1 MLFQVALFLED
12 FATNE
17 TLDGCC
23 WIMDFAN
30 VPFQS
35 TRLGKFRR
43 TMGTGNS
50 SSRLIMV
57 ELEKVI
63 LLVNKKSFNKRKKVP
78 IYFPIMG
85 NRCHS
90 TLFSTSVTSSH
101 MLFHRALFLEDFATK
116 GTLDGCCWH
125 MDFSNVPF
133 TSTILG
139 KIHRTMGT
147 GMSSSRLIM
156 VEREKGILLLVNNK
170 SFNKRRK
177 VQIYFPI

>member
-116 GTLDGCCWH
+116 GTLDGAGADDVEH
-125 MDFSNVPF
+125 DDAVVADVVVVVVVVVGDEVVGAVAAVADPQPF
-133 TSTILG
+133 PTWNEDD
-139 KIHRTMGT
+139 H
-147 GMSSSRLIM
+147 
-156 VEREKGILLLVNNK
+156 
-170 SFNKRRK
+170 
-177 VQIYFPI
+177 Q